1 MRLCYAFKW
10 NLLNSLI
17 QLRCPYVNHIS
28 TEELAIWLEDKNR
41 PDPLLLDARSPLEY
55 TISHLQGAYLIPH
68 DLPKIEPLIHCSNAS
83 PIITYC
89 SVGYRSAILAQ
100 RLQKM
105 GYEKVFNLKGSIFLW
120 FSEHRPVF
128 CGEKIVSFIHPL
140 NLFWSF
146 WL

>member
-1 MRLCYAFKW
+1 MRLCSSLKW
-10 NLLNSLI
+10 DLLHSLI
-17 QLRCPYVNHIS
+17 QLQFPSVNHIS
-28 TEELAIWLEDKNR
+28 TEELALWLEDKNTT
-41 PDPLLLDARSPLEY
+41 DPLLLDARTPLEY
-55 TISHLQGAYLIPH
+55 AISHLRGASLIPYNVSE
-68 DLPKIEPLIHCSNAS
+68 IELYINCSTAS

-105 GYEKVFNLKGSIFLW
+105 GYEKVFNLKGAFFLW
-120 FSEHRPVF
+120 FSENRPVF
-128 CGEKIVSFIHPL
+128 CGENIVSFIHPF